1 MTAPVSEKKQPTSI
15 AIDGPGAS
23 GKTTVGVRL
32 AGRLHCRFLDT
43 GVMYRAVT
51 ALALEKGIAL
61 DDESA
66 LAEMAASATMEI
78 APLPGPTGVTKV
90 TANGRDVTGEIYTP
104 EVDRAVSQVSMVGG
118 VRDALVRRQ
127 QELADSGGIVMVGR
141 DIGTKVLPDA
151 SLKVFLLAS
160 AEERARRRH
169 EQLLSRGEGI
179 TYAEVLKDLK
189 RRDEL
194 DSQREHSP
202 LVAAEDAHRIDTD
215 GRTEEQVTEAI
226 CALSKKS

>member
-1 MTAPVSEKKQPTSI
+1 MTAPESERKQPNTI

-32 AGRLHCRFLDT
+32 ADRLRYRFLDT

-51 ALALEKGIAL
+51 ALAIQRRIAL

-66 LAEMAASATMEI
+66 LGELAASAAMEI
-78 APLPGPTGVTKV
+78 APLPGPTGVTRV
-90 TANGRDVTGEIYTP
+90 AANGRDVTGEIYTP

-127 QELADSGGIVMVGR
+127 RELAGSGGIVMVGR

-151 SLKVFLLAS
+151 GLKVFLLAS

-169 EQLLSRGEGI
+169 EQLLARGEDI
-179 TYAEVLKDLK
+179 TYAEVLEGLK
-189 RRDEL
+189 RRDRL
-194 DSQREHSP
+194 DSRRELSP
-202 LVAAEDAHRIDTD
+202 LVTAADAHRVDTD
-215 GRTEEQVTEAI
+215 GRTAEQVTEAI
-226 CALSKKS
+226 CALFEKS